1 MRELRA
7 GRRRNLF
14 RSMSDWLK
22 TGSASVIILLL
33 TSAKYC
39 SHPKKIAK
47 RIELLTKFAYNEQ
60 IFCEL
65 EFAQ

>member
-1 MRELRA
+1 
-7 GRRRNLF
+7 
-14 RSMSDWLK
+14 MSDWLK